1 MGDVQALSSSLDDL
15 DRQEDEELIAAAT
28 ATEGRKLQMAK
39 GKGRA
44 SPEKMRRFYWEKIG
58 GKRNFWGFARKKMEN
73 IWTIMS
79 PTKHGVALKV

>member
-28 ATEGRKLQMAK
+28 ATEGRKLQTAK

-44 SPEKMRRFYWEKIG
+44 SAEKSATFLL
-58 GKRNFWGFARKKMEN
+58 GKK
-73 IWTIMS
+73 
-79 PTKHGVALKV
+79 

>member
-28 ATEGRKLQMAK
+28 ATEGRKLQTAK

-44 SPEKMRRFYWEKIG
+44 SAEKSATFLLGKKW
-58 GKRNFWGFARKKMEN
+58 GKRNLRFCQEK

-79 PTKHGVALKV
+79 PTKHGVALKA